1 MNKVLFN
8 INSVTA
14 GVHWRTYKTKYSRM
28 DQVKF
33 VEDSLWRIGRDM
45 VWLSRPYPFKFFK
58 GCLLQ
63 ILLGPFLNTL
73 SHLYLVLEMLEIAF
87 YLTLSAFIISFINII
102 FHYCNLN
109 NYFFLHTTRSGLRSY
124 SKTVTLLYWIVVSD
138 YSEDFGNYYPLE
150 NKLSFLLC
158 KLCLYF

>member
-1 MNKVLFN
+1 MWKRVLKKFE
-8 INSVTA
+8 
-14 GVHWRTYKTKYSRM
+14 GVWSA
-28 DQVKF
+28 
-33 VEDSLWRIGRDM
+33 
-45 VWLSRPYPFKFFK
+45 LSRPYPFKFFK

>member
-1 MNKVLFN
+1 
-8 INSVTA
+8 
-14 GVHWRTYKTKYSRM
+14 
-28 DQVKF
+28 
-33 VEDSLWRIGRDM
+33 M
-45 VWLSRPYPFKFFK
+45 VCFKQTIPLQFFK

-109 NYFFLHTTRSGLRSY
+109 NYFFLHTTRSGLRSH
-124 SKTVTLLYWIVVSD
+124 SKTVTLLY
-138 YSEDFGNYYPLE
+138 
-150 NKLSFLLC
+150 
-158 KLCLYF
+158 